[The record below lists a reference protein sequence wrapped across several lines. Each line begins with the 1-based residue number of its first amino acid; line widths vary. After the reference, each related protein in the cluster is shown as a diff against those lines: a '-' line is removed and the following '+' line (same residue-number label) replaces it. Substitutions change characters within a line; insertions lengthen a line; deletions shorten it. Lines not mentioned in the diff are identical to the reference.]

1 MLADWENPYL
11 TMHPEYEAA
20 QLEVFVRMHK
30 AGLVHRG
37 LKPVHWSPSSRTALV
52 SAARRLCTPPL
63 RADPAAQAEA
73 ELEYAEHESTAVYAA
88 FDLIPGCSPRR
99 FATRPSVAQLT
110 AFRPRPELASVLAAA
125 GAQRAAAVAWTTTP
139 WTLPSNRA
147 LAVGPELRYA
157 LVQPAHAA
165 CTNPTAAM
173 TRRAPRY
180 GWGTGTSW
188 WPSHWSWRQA
198 KRLEPLPS
206 WRCAAC
212 RPTAATAGSCRHSQA
227 TFSASALLHSSYLA
241 PCGDGSALP
250 FISAAHVTAED
261 GTGIVHTAPAHG
273 MEDFQACQAHGIPMG
288 PVLVDGAGRFTADAG
303 PALAGLQVLGEGNR
317 AALAQLEAAGAVVA
331 AGPHLHRYPH
341 DWRTRK
347 PVIMRATEQWF
358 VELGDVR
365 VRAAEA
371 LTDVEMV
378 PATGPS
384 SPPNRHTPASL
395 TALGRSAAA
404 SIYAGAAVRVVHQPA
419 AGLGFGPPATAT
431 PQCSRRLTPAPLRN
445 RGAHP
450 RLLRR
455 RIGRSA
461 AQRCVVRTCD

>member
-1 MLADWENPYL
+1 M
-11 TMHPEYEAA
+11 
-20 QLEVFVRMHK
+20 
-30 AGLVHRG
+30 
-37 LKPVHWSPSSRTALV
+37 
-52 SAARRLCTPPL
+52 
-63 RADPAAQAEA
+63 
-73 ELEYAEHESTAVYAA
+73 
-88 FDLIPGCSPRR
+88 
-99 FATRPSVAQLT
+99 ATGD
-110 AFRPRPELASVLAAA
+110 AA
-125 GAQRAAAVAWTTTP
+125 G
-139 WTLPSNRA
+139 
-147 LAVGPELRYA
+147 
-157 LVQPAHAA
+157 
-165 CTNPTAAM
+165 TAAIVEV
-173 TRRAPRY
+173 RSLRPDS
-180 GWGTGTSW
+180 GDSW
-188 WPSHWSWRQA
+188 LMS
-198 KRLEPLPS
+198 
-206 WRCAAC
+206 
-212 RPTAATAGSCRHSQA
+212 HSQA

-371 LTDVEMV
+371 LADVEMV

-384 SPPNRHTPASL
+384 SPPDRHTPASL

-431 PQCSRRLTPAPLRN
+431 PPVLPTSDACPSSKQGCPFPSSTTQNRAKRCSAMRRSN
-445 RGAHP
+445 M
-450 RLLRR
+450 
-455 RIGRSA
+455 
-461 AQRCVVRTCD
+461 